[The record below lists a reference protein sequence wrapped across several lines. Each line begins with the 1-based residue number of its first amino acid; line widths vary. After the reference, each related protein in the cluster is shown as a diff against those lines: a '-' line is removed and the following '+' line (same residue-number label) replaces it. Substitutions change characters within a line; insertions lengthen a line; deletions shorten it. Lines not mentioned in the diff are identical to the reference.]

1 MVSRLSVAAPLSVA
15 AAVLVSVLV
24 SPLPAGRHGATTVKV
39 PRIRLVPP
47 AEFIQLISGTFR
59 GAWADAFY
67 VQGVLALTEE
77 TPNRHDRVRD
87 IQSRLRLA
95 TILDPRL
102 VQAYFFGGVVIGQDR
117 ETIRMGI
124 AFLQEGLER
133 SPQEWRLPYWIG
145 FGYYALGDYLEA
157 TAYYDRAARLPDAP
171 AFLRSGQPYL
181 YYLARRVDLGI
192 TYLEGLLHSI
202 QDKGQ
207 LEWITLKLRWLKG
220 MAYLEQKAEEFTRIY
235 GAPPKR
241 LEQLVES
248 GLIDAIPEDPFLG
261 GYVWDLASGSV
272 KSRPRSPR

>member
-1 MVSRLSVAAPLSVA
+1 MQLTHYSLAAPLSVA
-15 AAVLVSVLV
+15 AAVMVSVLV
-24 SPLPAGRHGATTVKV
+24 SPATAIKT
-39 PRIRLVPP
+39 PRIRFVPP

-67 VQGVLALTEE
+67 IQGVLALTEE
-77 TPNRHDRVRD
+77 TPDRHDRLRD

-95 TILDPRL
+95 TTLDPRL

-117 ETIRMGI
+117 DTIRMGI
-124 AFLQEGLER
+124 AFLQEGLKR

-192 TYLEGLLHSI
+192 AYLEGLLRSI
-202 QDKGQ
+202 QDESQ

-235 GAPPKR
+235 GTPPAR

-261 GYVWDLASGSV
+261 GYVWDSTSGSV
-272 KSRPRSPR
+272 KSQPRP